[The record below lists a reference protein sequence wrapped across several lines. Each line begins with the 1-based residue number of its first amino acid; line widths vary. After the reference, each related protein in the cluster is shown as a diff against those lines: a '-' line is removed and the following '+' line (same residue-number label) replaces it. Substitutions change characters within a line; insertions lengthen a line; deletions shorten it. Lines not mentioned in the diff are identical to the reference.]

1 LSKNFFID
9 KVNEKGGGPEIFGHR
24 LKEELVKQGHVFVP
38 PGLDYGRYEEK
49 SVDNNLSI
57 IFGRTY
63 ENSKNFL
70 RLDGL
75 YLDSNDS
82 LTDQKNHPIF
92 NSYLNFDH
100 IIFQSEFS
108 KQIYEAFTGVEREF
122 SVILNGVS
130 DEFFNAEEMPIF
142 LSADFDKLCV
152 ASASWRRH
160 KRLEEIIEAFRDKRL
175 KNVGLLVLGGTSYAP
190 AHLNKPD
197 NVILLERM
205 EHEDSALFY
214 KNCDA
219 MIHMCWLD
227 SCPNSVAESL
237 AAGTPVLCSHNGG
250 TKELVGKDGVIIQ
263 IEEDYEYGSRVP
275 LYNPP
280 KVDTNTIV
288 EGVLEVLEM
297 GEIDQ
302 RDDLK
307 ISNVASK
314 YADVFV

>member
-1 LSKNFFID
+1 MSKSFFID

-24 LKEELVKQGHVFVP
+24 LKEELIKQGHVFVSP
-38 PGLDYGRYEEK
+38 ELDYGRYEGK

-63 ENSKNFL
+63 EDSKNFL

-75 YLDSNDS
+75 YLDSDDS

-92 NSYLNFDH
+92 NSYYNFDH

-108 KQIYEAFTGVEREF
+108 RKIYEAFTGVERTS

-130 DEFFNAEEMPIF
+130 NEFFEAEEMPIF
-142 LSADFDKLCV
+142 LSSDLKKLCV

-175 KNVGLLVLGGTSYAP
+175 RNIGLLVLGGTSYQP
-190 AHLNKPD
+190 AHVNKPD
-197 NVILLERM
+197 NVILLDRM
-205 EHEDSALFY
+205 EHEDSALIY

-250 TKELVGKDGVIIQ
+250 TKELVKEDGVVIQ
-263 IEEDYEYGSRVP
+263 IEEDYEYGKRVP
-275 LYNPP
+275 LYSPP

-297 GEIDQ
+297 GEIET
-302 RDDLK
+302 REDLK
-307 ISNVASK
+307 ISNTASK
-314 YADVFV
+314 YADLFV